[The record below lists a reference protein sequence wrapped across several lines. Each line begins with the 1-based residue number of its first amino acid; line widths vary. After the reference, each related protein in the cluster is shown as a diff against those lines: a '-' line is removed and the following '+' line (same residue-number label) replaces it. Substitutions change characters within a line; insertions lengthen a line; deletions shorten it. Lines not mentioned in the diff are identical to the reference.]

1 MLFGQVD
8 VQNSRNNYFQS
19 KDSPGFRNQRIFSMN
34 EDKSIK
40 INRPNKIYNTM
51 WEIQMEIDIVFFI
64 PQIGQKR

>member
-1 MLFGQVD
+1 
-8 VQNSRNNYFQS
+8 
-19 KDSPGFRNQRIFSMN
+19 MN

>member
-1 MLFGQVD
+1 MLSGQVD
-8 VQNSRNNYFQS
+8 VQNSKNNHFQS

-40 INRPNKIYNTM
+40 INQPKKIYVM
-51 WEIQMEIDIVFFI
+51 WEIQMEIYIVFFI